1 MTAHS
6 LAPRHIVS
14 RVAASL
20 LGGWA
25 FVWGFVTLGITGL
38 VALGMPY
45 DEAYKLLML
54 IAFIVFLVA
63 FCWSFAASSITRVWA
78 VLTGG
83 GAGMTAAAW
92 WLARS
97 LV

>member
-6 LAPRHIVS
+6 LAPRHIVF

-54 IAFIVFLVA
+54 IAFIVFLAA
-63 FCWSFAASSITRVWA
+63 FCWSFAASSIARVWA
-78 VLTGG
+78 VLAGG